1 MKRILRMKRFLIGIT
16 AVLASVITVAVITAA
31 GFGPLNHV
39 DHKFQSKQSV
49 AQVVA
54 GTPLVPVTFASTL
67 GGKFGIKFNP
77 ELSKGSWRL
86 RVANNT
92 GTITAAHIHCGR
104 AGTTGGVVY
113 PLFTGPPF
121 GAASGVLASGTV
133 TNADFPSVTPLM
145 MCDGMTITNV
155 ATFMLAMQEDVFYV
169 NIHTTA
175 HGSGEARGQ
184 LLGHN

>member
-1 MKRILRMKRFLIGIT
+1 MKRVLRMKRVLVGIT
-16 AVLASVITVAVITAA
+16 AVAAAVITVGVITAA

-39 DHKFQSKQSV
+39 DNKFVSKQSV

-54 GTPLVPVTFASTL
+54 GTPPIPATFASTL
-67 GGKFGIKFNP
+67 GGRFKISFNP
-77 ELSKGSWRL
+77 DLSKANWRL
-86 RVANNT
+86 AVANNA

-104 AGTTGGVVY
+104 AGTNGGASI
-113 PLFTGPPF
+113 PLFSGAF
-121 GAASGVLASGTV
+121 GAPSGLLASGMV
-133 TNADFPSVTPLM
+133 TNADFPTSTPLM

-155 ATFMLAMQEDVFYV
+155 ATFMLAMQEDVFYI

-175 HGSGEARGQ
+175 HGGGEARGQ